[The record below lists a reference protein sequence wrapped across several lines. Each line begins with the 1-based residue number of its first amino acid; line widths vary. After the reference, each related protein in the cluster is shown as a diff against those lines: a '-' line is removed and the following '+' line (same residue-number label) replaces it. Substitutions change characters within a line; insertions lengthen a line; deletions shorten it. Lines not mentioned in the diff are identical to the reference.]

1 MGLVG
6 FEFPLRGEKKLLL
19 KKENLDSVLKSVS
32 TWSPASVVNL
42 KMSIL
47 EIKVPQAKFFEIFKS
62 SISKWVN
69 GLNEPDSPNE
79 IYPPPPW
86 NQKYFD
92 PPPPPQKKDP
102 KIPKFQIPLTLAG
115 GARHE

>member
-42 KMSIL
+42 KMWIL

-79 IYPPPPW
+79 IYPPPLETKNILTHPH
-86 NQKYFD
+86 
-92 PPPPPQKKDP
+92 PPKK
-102 KIPKFQIPLTLAG
+102 KTPKFQSSKSP
-115 GARHE
+115 

>member
-42 KMSIL
+42 KMWIL

-79 IYPPPPW
+79 IYPPPPLETK
-86 NQKYFD
+86 NILTH
-92 PPPPPQKKDP
+92 PHPPQKKT
-102 KIPKFQIPLTLAG
+102 PKFQSSKSP
-115 GARHE
+115 